1 MRLKRV
7 FIHSPRYDKSGLSIL
22 PKESWA
28 LARVGFI
35 LLSFIFLIYGC
46 QKQEAAKEAGPQVIP
61 VKVAIVELK
70 DIYRTLE
77 YVGSVKAEEQAVV
90 YPKVSGKI
98 IEKVKEDGSVVE
110 KGDTLFYIDRDE
122 VGLKFEKAPVE
133 SPLDGVVGRI
143 YVDIGVNVT
152 SLTPVALIVCMNK
165 MKVDL
170 DIPEKYLP
178 QVSLNQ
184 NADITVDAYK
194 EKFKGVV
201 TKISPV
207 VDMDTRTA
215 PVEITIGNKAHLL
228 KSGMFAKVSL
238 IIGESKSVPVVLKE
252 SIMGKV
258 PSAYVYV
265 IENNKAILKNIKLG
279 IRQGGYFEVTDGI
292 KEGDAVVIM
301 GQQRLKDGIDVKME
315 Y

>member
-1 MRLKRV
+1 MRFNRV
-7 FIHSPRYDKSGLSIL
+7 
-22 PKESWA
+22 
-28 LARVGFI
+28 VI

-46 QKQEAAKEAGPQVIP
+46 QKQESAKEIGPQVVP
-61 VKVAIVELK
+61 VKVAMVELR

-98 IEKVKEDGSVVE
+98 IKKVKEDGSVVE
-110 KGDTLFYIDRDE
+110 KGEALFYIDRDE
-122 VGLKFEKAPVE
+122 GGLKFEKAPVE
-133 SPLDGVVGRI
+133 SPLGGVVGRI

-152 SLTPVALIVCMNK
+152 PKTPVALIVCMD
-165 MKVDL
+165 KVKIDL

-178 QVSLNQ
+178 QVLPGQ
-184 NADITVDAYK
+184 NADIIVDAYN

-215 PVEITIGNKAHLL
+215 PVEITIDNKAHML

-252 SIMGKV
+252 SIMGKA
-258 PSAYVYV
+258 PGAYVYV

-279 IRQGGYFEVTDGI
+279 IRQDGYFEVTDGI
-292 KEGDAVVIM
+292 KKGDGVVIM
-301 GQQRLKDGIDVKME
+301 GQQRLKDGVDVKPE

>member
-7 FIHSPRYDKSGLSIL
+7 FI
-22 PKESWA
+22 
-28 LARVGFI
+28 
-35 LLSFIFLIYGC
+35 LLSFVFLIYGC
-46 QKQEAAKEAGPQVIP
+46 QKQEAIKDAGPQIIP
-61 VKVAIVELK
+61 VKVARVELK

-77 YVGSVKAEEQAVV
+77 YIGSIKAEEQAVV

-98 IEKVKEDGSVVE
+98 IEKVKEDGSVIE
-110 KGDTLFYIDRDE
+110 KGDALFYIDRDE

-152 SLTPVALIVCMNK
+152 PQTPVALIVCMNK
-165 MKVDL
+165 VKIDL
-170 DIPEKYLP
+170 NIPEKYLP
-178 QVSLNQ
+178 QVLLDQ
-184 NADITVDAYK
+184 NADITVDAYN

-215 PVEITIGNKAHLL
+215 PVEITINNKAHLL

-238 IIGESKSVPVVLKE
+238 IIGESKAVPVILKE

-265 IENNKAILKNIKLG
+265 IENNKAILKSVKLG
-279 IRQGGYFEVTDGI
+279 IRQDGYFEVTDGI
-292 KEGDAVVIM
+292 KEGDAVVVM
-301 GQQRLKDGIDVKME
+301 GQQRLKEGIDVKVE

>member
-1 MRLKRV
+1 MMLRRV
-7 FIHSPRYDKSGLSIL
+7 
-22 PKESWA
+22 
-28 LARVGFI
+28 FI

-46 QKQEAAKEAGPQVIP
+46 QKQEAVKDAGPQVIP
-61 VKVAIVELK
+61 VKVTRVELK

-98 IEKVKEDGSVVE
+98 TEKVKEDGSVVE

-152 SLTPVALIVCMNK
+152 SQTPVALIVSMNK
-165 MKVDL
+165 VKIDL
-170 DIPEKYLP
+170 NIPEKYLP
-178 QVSLNQ
+178 RVSIDQ
-184 NADITVDAYK
+184 NADITVDAYN

-215 PVEITIGNKAHLL
+215 PVEITIENREHLL

-238 IIGESKSVPVVLKE
+238 IIGESKAVPVILKE
-252 SIMGKV
+252 SIMGKA
-258 PSAYVYV
+258 PNAYAYV
-265 IENNKAILKNIKLG
+265 IENNKAVLRNVTLG
-279 IRQGGYFEVTDGI
+279 IRQDGYSEVTGGI

-301 GQQRLKDGIDVKME
+301 GQQRLKDGIDVKAE

>member
-7 FIHSPRYDKSGLSIL
+7 
-22 PKESWA
+22 
-28 LARVGFI
+28 FI

-46 QKQEAAKEAGPQVIP
+46 QKQEAAKEAGPQVVP
-61 VKVAIVELK
+61 VKVAMVGLK

-77 YVGSVKAEEQAVV
+77 YVGNIKAEEQAVV

-98 IEKVKEDGSVVE
+98 IEKVKEDGDVVE
-110 KGDTLFYIDRDE
+110 KGDALFYIDRDE

-143 YVDIGVNVT
+143 YVDIGVNVAPQ
-152 SLTPVALIVCMNK
+152 TPVALIVYMNK
-165 MKVDL
+165 VKIDL

-178 QVSLNQ
+178 RVLPGQ
-184 NADITVDAYK
+184 NADITVDAYN

-215 PVEITIGNKAHLL
+215 PVEITIGNEAHLL
-228 KSGMFAKVSL
+228 KSGMFARVSL
-238 IIGESKSVPVVLKE
+238 IIGESKAAPVVLKE
-252 SIMGKV
+252 AIMGKA
-258 PSAYVYV
+258 PGAYVYV
-265 IENNKAILKNIKLG
+265 IENNKAILKNVKLG
-279 IRQGGYFEVTDGI
+279 IRQGGYFEIRDGI
-292 KEGDAVVIM
+292 KEGDAVVVM
-301 GQQRLKDGIDVKME
+301 GQQRLRDGIDVKPE

>member
-7 FIHSPRYDKSGLSIL
+7 
-22 PKESWA
+22 
-28 LARVGFI
+28 FI

-46 QKQEAAKEAGPQVIP
+46 QKQEAVKETGSQVVP
-61 VKVAIVELK
+61 VKVVMVELK

-77 YVGSVKAEEQAVV
+77 YVGSIKAEEQAVV

-98 IEKVKEDGSVVE
+98 IEKVKEDGSVIE

-152 SLTPVALIVCMNK
+152 PQTPVALIVYMNK
-165 MKVDL
+165 VKVGL

-178 QVSLNQ
+178 QVSLDQ
-184 NADITVDAYK
+184 NADITVDAYN

-215 PVEITIGNKAHLL
+215 PVEITIDNKAHML
-228 KSGMFAKVSL
+228 KSGMFARVSL
-238 IIGESKSVPVVLKE
+238 IIGESKSTPVVLKE
-252 SIMGKV
+252 SIMGKA
-258 PSAYVYV
+258 PGAYVYV
-265 IENNKAILKNIKLG
+265 IEDNKAVLRNVKLG
-279 IRQGGYFEVTDGI
+279 IRQDGYFEVTDGI

-301 GQQRLKDGIDVKME
+301 GQQRLKDGVSVKVE
-315 Y
+315 EETRD